1 MKHTELCKRTAERF
15 VKTMAIYEST
25 MLLSEK
31 PDVLNFDS
39 SGRTWLYEIK
49 MSRSDFLADR
59 KKYCR
64 EEHHIGQFGDYRYFV
79 CDGDFIRADEIPE
92 GWGLYHFNGG
102 KFHKI
107 KEADRRC
114 FFLNADD
121 VSLRQKRNV
130 ELLVNFIICER
141 TNIVFHKR
149 VLENRVKYGKKET
162 AKVEEM
168 KEREALAE
176 AREIIRQIVIVS
188 NLKTGKEQMLP
199 TELFVRAENFL
210 KIEVEK

>member
-1 MKHTELCKRTAERF
+1 MTHTELCKRTAERF
-15 VKTMAIYEST
+15 VRTMAIYEST

-92 GWGLYHFNGG
+92 GWGLYHFKGG

-107 KEADRRC
+107 KEADGRC

-149 VLENRVKYGKKET
+149 VLKNRVKYGKKET
-162 AKVEEM
+162 AK
-168 KEREALAE
+168 
-176 AREIIRQIVIVS
+176 
-188 NLKTGKEQMLP
+188 
-199 TELFVRAENFL
+199 
-210 KIEVEK
+210 